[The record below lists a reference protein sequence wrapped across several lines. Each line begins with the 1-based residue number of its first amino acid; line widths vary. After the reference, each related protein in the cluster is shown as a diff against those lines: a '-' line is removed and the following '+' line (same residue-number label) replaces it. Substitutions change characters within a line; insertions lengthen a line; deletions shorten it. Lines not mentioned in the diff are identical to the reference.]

1 MEYINYVKQAPVQG
15 VTGLWG
21 GTQGALTSGAS
32 GPSSLDNEGYY
43 VQFNGVPADQYL
55 DIGQNS
61 NFNLGTS
68 NFTVEAFWRAEQD
81 ATVGDYHCIVSFG
94 WPLQLYW
101 QNDQFKFWAS
111 STGSSGTYFVEG
123 SSFNTGSHS
132 ANRGAW
138 YHIAVTRE
146 SNTFRM
152 FLNGELMDSVVDSG
166 SIANPAHDTSIGRF
180 GPNDNLK
187 ADGRV
192 SNLRYIKGT
201 ALYTADFTAPVDNL
215 TNVTNTELLCCNQST
230 ATGATVTP
238 VALSANNSPSVGSD
252 APLGKYLGYY
262 AVSFDGSDDLLTFAS
277 TSDFHFGTSN
287 FTLECWVKRTTDN
300 KPYSRIM
307 HFGPYWSNN
316 DSIGLLFDDGDH
328 TDKIT
333 FASYRNRNQGDVPS
347 NGRILVSS
355 SSVSLNTWYHVA
367 VTRQSGTFRLFID
380 GTLEDTDASIT
391 SRDMEDSSSNTLAIA
406 GTVDRMVEEA
416 FGGIISNVRIIPG
429 ESLYNSSFTPS
440 TKPLQVGSQGSTV
453 SQTFIKALC
462 CNQPTTTGCFVSP
475 NMASITAGGS
485 PSMSTDIP
493 FSAP

>member
-1 MEYINYVKQAPVQG
+1 MPIQQMM
-15 VTGLWG
+15 L
-21 GTQGALTSGAS
+21 GATPAAS
-32 GPSSLDNEGYY
+32 ALDNEGYY

-55 DIGQNS
+55 DIAQDTD
-61 NFNLGTS
+61 FNLGTS
-68 NFTVEAFWRAEQD
+68 DFTVEAFWRAESD

-94 WPLQLYW
+94 WDLQLYW
-101 QNDQFKFWAS
+101 HNDQFKFWAQD
-111 STGSSGTYFVEG
+111 GSSYFIDG
-123 SSFNTGSHS
+123 SSFNTGNHS

-138 YHIAVTRE
+138 YHVAVTRE
-146 SNTFRM
+146 SSTFRI
-152 FLNGELMDSVVDSG
+152 FLNGELMDTATSSTSFGTPTEDS
-166 SIANPAHDTSIGRF
+166 SIGRF
-180 GPNDNLK
+180 GPNNNLK
-187 ADGRV
+187 ADGRI
-192 SNLRYIKGT
+192 SNVRYILGT
-201 ALYTADFTAPVDNL
+201 ALYTADFDAPTDNL
-215 TNVTNTELLCCNQST
+215 TNVTNTKLLCCNQSS
-230 ATGATVTP
+230 ATGSTVTP
-238 VALSANNSPSVGSD
+238 STISANNSPTVGSD

-262 AVSFDGSDDLLTFAS
+262 AVAFDGSDDVLTFAS

-287 FTLECWVKRTTDN
+287 FTMECWVKRTTDN
-300 KPYSRIM
+300 KPYARIM

-316 DSIGLLFDDGDH
+316 DSIGLCFDDGDH

-333 FASYRNRNQGDVPS
+333 FSSYRNRNQGDVPN

-475 NMASITAGGS
+475 DMASITAGGS
-485 PSMSTDIP
+485 PSVDTDIP
-493 FSAP
+493 FSV